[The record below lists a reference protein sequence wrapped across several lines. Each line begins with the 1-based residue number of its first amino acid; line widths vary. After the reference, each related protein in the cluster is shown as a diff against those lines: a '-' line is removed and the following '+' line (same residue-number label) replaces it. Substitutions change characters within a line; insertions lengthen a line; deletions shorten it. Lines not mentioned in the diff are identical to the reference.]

1 MHDIDY
7 GYRYP
12 AIRAITDLQQMRDQ
26 GAVSIAFDRVGYDA
40 NDVAESNIYVY
51 VGKCGEHTGWISD
64 DAPYGDPIDAG
75 DKKYILKDAFQHT
88 YADYFYP
95 ADQRCEVPESIQE
108 DIGIGPDDTTTKY
121 FGSDLQNAP
130 DGGSSLGGNFQKHNG
145 NNYYG
150 KWRRIDNLGNKD
162 VTAYY
167 AQNDDPGA
175 HYQYQL
181 KEITAYKLNRNGV
194 FRNPTFP
201 ETPPDYTG
209 KPVIDRFLSSVD
221 MDHYYDYRFPE
232 SKFGPSVER
241 NNSTCVV
248 EVDLED
254 LFYLSGGK
262 YRNQYQTSADEETAN
277 IDFNPRTL
285 QPEISSKDKDKLIY
299 NIFHGKTPIFFMITE
314 KLKCSHYGLANFYF
328 ASSKDRKSLKVISSK
343 KQVVDD
349 RLWNAGEV
357 YKTIRVTSADDN
369 DDPIVRIVVDLAQ
382 GNEYNPSF
390 ENNKRRVWVTTQKGN
405 IKSYDYWTGEQKAS
419 ARASNYVI
427 KSVAINPKTG
437 DCVFVRVAGNT
448 KNSFLQLCR
457 MKRDSSTVEI
467 LANISDYAQ
476 DTMENYPMTGG
487 RSASGIAE
495 LLEGGVVSKQDKDS
509 RVLWFTFIVNAENTI
524 SVQLDGFGSG
534 ERKIFWVD
542 RMHYGMW
549 HGANAYGI
557 YKDSNSDKPA
567 IKHAAYDKDTE
578 YGVSVNQNN
587 LRGITTTIA
596 GNVYVNGHS
605 YLHYDDKKFMKYTII
620 GVHFKNETWEY
631 KGHGGLKSCGAYFDG
646 NYKSGGK
653 YGDGSKYWSYKF
665 DYDTGTWATDADGYA
680 ILEKKPLNSYGWP
693 APNSKG
699 QHYRFKVKNSNS
711 GMTWDVLSK
720 EIGPK
725 LGKDI
730 GGDHWCRMSWAA
742 SEFQSKKKSTIKKM
756 QDTVGKFPPLKPGQ
770 KTGLVSTGGAF
781 AQDLGKPTFGGSGYG
796 VHMGSTSKS
805 VNVKG
810 GHTGYRPLNVGY
822 IYNAEAYNLRGKSFK
837 EGSKKLPVYCTAA
850 SACNFFTASTAIS
863 EDDPEEK
870 GNSARP
876 SASEETGKTFYN
888 FCIGQASPPPALP
901 TADFIKQVEARAD
914 TSKLYKFNDNFGY
927 VEINSPKYISSKIV
941 PNEAQRTGYCE
952 DAQGFSSANPA
963 HRWYGHTTADSYQK
977 WEVDWDAFSAMPTT
991 ITSATNTM
999 FGLEESLPKHGDLTP
1014 YTKNEDRYLYQT
1026 TNGVTS
1032 WTNADTPVS
1041 GKLVRLKYGK
1051 LTDSGLGILS
1061 PAVASGS
1068 KAVLNGNSSYITGTK
1083 ALYVDDTNGLWY
1095 EKNGMVYLKTEEEPA
1110 SAVLKG
1116 YKFKGDQITNLGHNK
1131 CSSPYFE
1138 YTAYMKDV
1146 TGMKYGYEQYA
1157 GAKRFS
1163 IDDKDGETRL
1173 VTGVKELSLT
1183 TDDTLG
1189 NGSRYN
1195 DDPVG
1200 MRALKALGYCWTKS
1214 TKAHPTDVMPSG
1226 RLYIMDH
1233 YVVEDNA
1240 CKFMDKIYL
1249 DADPSRTET
1258 VEISI
1263 SSIPTSAEFMEW
1275 DLTYRYPIFSAG
1287 VFDDEHKFC
1296 DAGYLITSG
1305 KYIECSAA
1313 SAIVVKTSG
1322 DKYKGGKPHDAWIEL
1337 SDSFRLVPVLESED
1351 DANWMLMYK
1360 YPIFSAGIHDDEHK
1374 FCDAGYVIKTG
1385 TEEACNEKKSSII
1398 AVSGGKYKGLGVSY
1412 TIAEIK
1418 DSFETLSSF
1427 DMSAA
1432 TVKRPANGLPRTSNS
1447 FWDYSTDEGIIISG
1461 DSDEAAAV
1469 DAYEYLGM
1477 LNLPPMYLSDGSTII
1492 GNPVAFRCAG
1502 YDKLYTAHLAS
1513 IYDSGTYEIDHVSIW
1528 FNQNPDIDYTK
1539 NKQRYEMRDYGPTEL
1554 SSITIRDKEGTP
1566 TFGRETI
1573 IARSN
1578 RQLNDVLDDSNV
1590 VFNHYRDTYC
1600 LSADT
1605 TWDSVNAYGKP
1616 QGIGPLSGAFPDVPV
1631 TANLAG
1637 WPLSAVYGQTCPRQ
1651 WYGTEV
1657 YRHSNY
1663 AGNSEERISL
1673 LHPASTHYNKE
1684 DQDLP
1689 EYISGYGIHPAVY
1702 PEESTDLEKIT
1713 NLSGT
1718 WVENAASGING
1729 DAHVV
1734 GGSFT
1739 TNYYAYVD
1747 EREAPSAITVDMG
1760 RNYVYVFERWP
1771 TQYWHPTCTDSRG
1784 GLSLFGD
1791 CPNFEDED

>member
-1 MHDIDY
+1 MHAIDY

-40 NDVAESNIYVY
+40 NDVEESSIYVY
-51 VGKCGEHTGWISD
+51 IGKCGEHTGWISD
-64 DAPYGDPIDAG
+64 DAPYGPDLVVSG
-75 DKKYILKDAFQHT
+75 GYILPEAFKWTSSTRLFPAEERTAIHEDLQEVLS
-88 YADYFYP
+88 ADP
-95 ADQRCEVPESIQE
+95 A
-108 DIGIGPDDTTTKY
+108 TTLKY
-121 FGSDLQNAP
+121 LGSDLQNAS
-130 DGGSSLGGNFQKHNG
+130 DGGSSLTGYFNG
-145 NNYYG
+145 NKYYG
-150 KWRRIDNLGNKD
+150 KWRKVTNLQNKV
-162 VTAYY
+162 VTAYF
-167 AQNDDPGA
+167 ADPTTESSD
-175 HYQYQL
+175 YRYCL
-181 KEITAYKLNRNGV
+181 NSVNAYTVNRRSEEGKQIFN
-194 FRNPTFP
+194 NPTNWNT
-201 ETPPDYTG
+201 ELSG
-209 KPVIDRFLSSVD
+209 KDDILKRFSESIS
-221 MDHYYDYRFPE
+221 MESYYNYRFG
-232 SKFGPSVER
+232 KFGELYNEEKNKNTV
-241 NNSTCVV
+241 VV
-248 EVDLED
+248 ELGLDE
-254 LFYLSGGK
+254 LFCVSGGN
-262 YRNQYQTSADEETAN
+262 YLNQYQEHYKLEETVN
-277 IDFNPRTL
+277 LDFNPHTL
-285 QPEISSKDKDKLIY
+285 QPEISSKDKDKLEY
-299 NIFHGKTPIFFMITE
+299 NIFHGKTPIFFMIAE
-314 KLKCSHYGLANFYF
+314 KLKCSYYGLANFYF
-328 ASSKDRKSLKVISSK
+328 ASSNDRKSLKVISSK

-357 YKTIRVTSADDN
+357 YKTIQVTSADDN

-382 GNEYNPSF
+382 GDEYNPSF

-427 KSVAINPKTG
+427 KSVAVNPKTG
-437 DCVFVRVAGNT
+437 DCVFVRVSGNT

-457 MKRDSSTVEI
+457 MRRDSSTVEI

-487 RSASGIAE
+487 RPASEIAE

-509 RVLWFTFIVNAENTI
+509 KVLWFTFIVNAENTI

-534 ERKIFWVD
+534 GRKIFWVD

-557 YKDSNSDKPA
+557 YKDSNSNKPA

-578 YGVSVNQNN
+578 YGVAANQNN
-587 LRGITTTIA
+587 IRGIATTIA

-605 YLHYDDKKFMKYTII
+605 HLHYDDKKFMNYTIV
-620 GVHFKNETWEY
+620 GVHFKDETWEY
-631 KGHGGLKSCGAYFDG
+631 KGHGGLKSCGAYFND
-646 NYKSGGK
+646 NYLKNGK

-665 DYDTGTWATDADGYA
+665 DYDTGTWATVAIGYA

-720 EIGPK
+720 QIGPK

-742 SEFQSKKKSTIKKM
+742 GEFQTKKKSLIKKM

-822 IYNAEAYNLRGKSFK
+822 IYNAEAYNLRGESFDV
-837 EGSKKLPVYCTAA
+837 GSKKLPVYCSAA
-850 SACNFFTASTAIS
+850 SACNFFKASTVIS
-863 EDDPEEK
+863 EDDPYEK
-870 GNSARP
+870 GVSARP

-888 FCIGQASPPPALP
+888 FCIEQASPPPTLP
-901 TADFIKQVEARAD
+901 TADFIKQVNARSD
-914 TSKLYKFNDNFGY
+914 TSNLYKFNDNFGY

-952 DAQGFSSANPA
+952 DAQGFSSAHPA
-963 HRWYGHTTADSYQK
+963 HRWYGHTSSDSYQK
-977 WEVDWDAFSAMPTT
+977 WEVDWDAFSAMEST

-1014 YTKNEDRYLYQT
+1014 YTENEYRYLYQT
-1026 TNGVTS
+1026 TNGVTY
-1032 WTNADTPVS
+1032 WTSADTAVS
-1041 GKLVRLKYGK
+1041 GKLVRLEYGQ
-1051 LTDSGLGILS
+1051 LTSGGLETLS
-1061 PAVASGS
+1061 PAVASGN
-1068 KAVLNGNSSYITGTK
+1068 KEVLNRDNSYITGTK

-1095 EKNGMVYLKTEEEPA
+1095 EKNGWVYLKTKEEPEN
-1110 SAVLKG
+1110 AVLKG

-1163 IDDKDGETRL
+1163 IADKGGETRL
-1173 VTGVKELSLT
+1173 VTGAKDLSLT
-1183 TDDTLG
+1183 ADNTIG

-1258 VEISI
+1258 AEISI
-1263 SSIPTSAEFMEW
+1263 SSIPTSAEFIEW
-1275 DLTYRYPIFSAG
+1275 DLTYKYPIFSAG

-1305 KYIECSAA
+1305 KHIECSAA
-1313 SAIVVKTSG
+1313 SAIVVRTSG
-1322 DKYKGGKPHDAWIEL
+1322 DKYKGVMSNDVWIEL
-1337 SDSFRLVPVLESED
+1337 SDSFGLVRDSESED
-1351 DANWMLMYK
+1351 DTNWTLMYK
-1360 YPIFSAGIHDDEHK
+1360 YPIFSEGMHDDEHK

-1385 TEEACNEKKSSII
+1385 TEKECNEEKASII
-1398 AVSGGKYKGLGVSY
+1398 AVSGDKYKGFEVSY
-1412 TIAEIK
+1412 TIVNIE
-1418 DSFETLSSF
+1418 DSFEALSSF

-1461 DSDEAAAV
+1461 NSDEAAAV

-1616 QGIGPLSGAFPDVPV
+1616 QGIGPLSGAFPDVPES
-1631 TANLAG
+1631 ANLAG

-1673 LHPASTHYNKE
+1673 LHPVSTHCNKE
-1684 DQDLP
+1684 DQALP
-1689 EYISGYGIHPAVY
+1689 DYISGYGIHPAVY
-1702 PEESTDLEKIT
+1702 PEESKDLKTISE
-1713 NLSGT
+1713 LSGA

>member
-1 MHDIDY
+1 MHAIDY

-40 NDVAESNIYVY
+40 NDVEESSIYVY
-51 VGKCGEHTGWISD
+51 IGKCGEHTGWISD
-64 DAPYGDPIDAG
+64 DAPYGPDLVVSG
-75 DKKYILKDAFQHT
+75 GYILPEAFNWTSSTRLFPVEERTAIHEDLQKALS
-88 YADYFYP
+88 ADP
-95 ADQRCEVPESIQE
+95 A
-108 DIGIGPDDTTTKY
+108 TTLKY
-121 FGSDLQNAP
+121 LGSDLQNAS
-130 DGGSSLGGNFQKHNG
+130 DGGSSLTGYFNG
-145 NNYYG
+145 NKYYG
-150 KWRRIDNLGNKD
+150 KWRKVTNLQNKV
-162 VTAYY
+162 VTAYFAEPTTESSDY
-167 AQNDDPGA
+167 RYRLNSVD
-175 HYQYQL
+175 
-181 KEITAYKLNRNGV
+181 AYTVNRRSEEGKQIFN
-194 FRNPTFP
+194 NPTNWNTELADRDDILKRFS
-201 ETPPDYTG
+201 
-209 KPVIDRFLSSVD
+209 KSIDMES
-221 MDHYYDYRFPE
+221 YYNYRFG
-232 SKFGPSVER
+232 KFGELYDEEKNKNTV
-241 NNSTCVV
+241 VV
-248 EVDLED
+248 ELGLDE
-254 LFYLSGGK
+254 LFCVSGGN
-262 YRNQYQTSADEETAN
+262 YLNQYQEHYKLEETVN
-277 IDFNPRTL
+277 LDFNPHTL
-285 QPEISSKDKDKLIY
+285 QPEISSKDKDKLEY
-299 NIFHGKTPIFFMITE
+299 NIFHGKTPIFFMIAE

-328 ASSKDRKSLKVISSK
+328 ASSKDGKSLKVISSK

-357 YKTIRVTSADDN
+357 YKTIQVTNDDN
-369 DDPIVRIVVDLAQ
+369 DPIVRIVVDLAQ
-382 GNEYNPSF
+382 GDGYNPSF
-390 ENNKRRVWVTTQKGN
+390 ENNKRRVWVTTKKGN
-405 IKSYDYWTGEQKAS
+405 IKSYDYWTGEEKAS

-427 KSVAINPKTG
+427 KSVAVNPKTG
-437 DCVFVRVAGNT
+437 DCVFVRVSGNT

-457 MKRDSSTVEI
+457 MRRDSSTVEI

-487 RSASGIAE
+487 RSASEIAE

-509 RVLWFTFIVNAENTI
+509 KVLWFTFIVNAENTI

-534 ERKIFWVD
+534 QERKIFWVD

-557 YKDSNSDKPA
+557 YKDSNSKKPA
-567 IKHAAYDKDTE
+567 IQHAAYNKDTE
-578 YGVSVNQNN
+578 YGVAVNQNN
-587 LRGITTTIA
+587 LRGIATTIA

-605 YLHYDDKKFMKYTII
+605 YLHYDDKKFMKYTIV

-631 KGHGGLKSCGAYFDG
+631 KGHGGLKSCGAYFYD
-646 NYKSGGK
+646 NYYNKSLKK

-665 DYDTGTWATDADGYA
+665 DYDTGTWATDANGYA

-711 GMTWDVLSK
+711 GMTWDVLSN

-742 SEFQSKKKSTIKKM
+742 GEFQTKEKSLIKKM

-805 VNVKG
+805 VNIKG

-822 IYNAEAYNLRGKSFK
+822 IYNAEAYNLRGKSFDV
-837 EGSKKLPVYCTAA
+837 GSKKLPVYCTER
-850 SACNFFTASTAIS
+850 SDCNFFKASTVIS
-863 EDDPEEK
+863 EDDPDEK
-870 GNSARP
+870 GVSARP

-888 FCIGQASPPPALP
+888 FCIEQASPPPALP
-901 TADFIKQVEARAD
+901 TADFRKQVNARAD
-914 TSKLYKFNDNFGY
+914 VSKLYMFNDNFGY

-952 DAQGFSSANPA
+952 DAQGFSIDKPA
-963 HRWYGHTTADSYQK
+963 HRWYGHTSSDSYQK
-977 WEVDWDAFSAMPTT
+977 WEVDWDAFSAMQTT
-991 ITSATNTM
+991 ITSAANTM

-1032 WTNADTPVS
+1032 WTSVNTSVS
-1041 GKLVRLKYGK
+1041 GKLVRLKYGQ
-1051 LTDSGLGILS
+1051 LTSVGLETLS
-1061 PAVASGS
+1061 PAVASGN
-1068 KAVLNGNSSYITGTK
+1068 KEVLNRDSSYITGTK
-1083 ALYVDDTNGLWY
+1083 TLYVDDTNGLWY
-1095 EKNGMVYLKTEEEPA
+1095 EKNGSIYLKTKEEPED
-1110 SAVLKG
+1110 AVLKG
-1116 YKFKGDQITNLGHNK
+1116 YKFKGYQITNLGHNK

-1163 IDDKDGETRL
+1163 IADKDGETRL
-1173 VTGVKELSLT
+1173 VTGAKDLSLT
-1183 TDDTLG
+1183 ADNTLG

-1263 SSIPTSAEFMEW
+1263 SSIPTSAEFVEW
-1275 DLTYRYPIFSAG
+1275 RLEYSHPIAKNGNPNNTVSA
-1287 VFDDEHKFC
+1287 
-1296 DAGYLITSG
+1296 AGSMITSG

-1313 SAIVVKTSG
+1313 SSIVVRTSG
-1322 DKYKGGKPHDAWIEL
+1322 
-1337 SDSFRLVPVLESED
+1337 LE
-1351 DANWMLMYK
+1351 
-1360 YPIFSAGIHDDEHK
+1360 FS
-1374 FCDAGYVIKTG
+1374 GYEYKTG
-1385 TEEACNEKKSSII
+1385 S
-1398 AVSGGKYKGLGVSY
+1398 
-1412 TIAEIK
+1412 AELYDNFHI
-1418 DSFETLSSF
+1418 SASLELTSSF

-1461 DSDEAAAV
+1461 NSDEAAAV

-1616 QGIGPLSGAFPDVPV
+1616 QGIGPLSGAFPDVPES
-1631 TANLAG
+1631 ANLAG

-1673 LHPASTHYNKE
+1673 LHPVSAHDNKE

-1702 PEESTDLEKIT
+1702 PEESKDLETISK
-1713 NLSGT
+1713 LSGA